1 MEEDMEEKVQK
12 AIDHLVRKHEWTQ
25 DFIDYGKYKYM
36 EKDVSD
42 MLELYKYTERDLQ
55 VMVTQKVEEEREE
68 QDKKISDKF
77 KYTEEDMEEIVAKAV
92 KDQIKEKDLFKEN
105 VVKTAREIAGMM
117 GLKLDNIDF
126 GVSGVNKDRQTEVL
140 FQEIQKANAKQ
151 MVDTNSSGKSSVN
164 QACSSHLPPEI
175 KKEII
180 LVDEKIGQ
188 KRVNKEELSR
198 GTISSEGTEDDSESE
213 TSEINLE
220 GKNKFKLKLKCG

>member
-1 MEEDMEEKVQK
+1 
-12 AIDHLVRKHEWTQ
+12 
-25 DFIDYGKYKYM
+25 
-36 EKDVSD
+36 
-42 MLELYKYTERDLQ
+42 
-55 VMVTQKVEEEREE
+55 MVTQKVEEYIKEREE

-126 GVSGVNKDRQTEVL
+126 GVSGVNKDRQTVL

-151 MVDTNSSGKSSVN
+151 MVDNSSGKSS
-164 QACSSHLPPEI
+164 
-175 KKEII
+175 
-180 LVDEKIGQ
+180 DEKIGQ
-188 KRVNKEELSR
+188 KRVNKEGLSR

-220 GKNKFKLKLKCG
+220 GKKKVTGGGKSKKGRKSGKSKKKSKKGWIGIIWIKNRSSSGSLNNRQDSSSCRGIYDVDVAQVNRNPGS